1 MASDSFPTHHT
12 RHLSVCNNSRA
23 CMETLSTMMQTAQK
37 RPRRPGTHCNQKS
50 LCLFAWSMRS
60 QGGPKLLMQRSK
72 LNHCPLLNFYYY
84 TATLSLSTFPTSS
97 TFLSFKTLCCNS
109 TWYYF
114 NAFAF
119 FSYFCL
125 LLDCQQDS
133 WGCRLLYHGFKSN
146 SIIIPRRPQMASE
159 SFPTHHTTQLS
170 VCNNSR
176 ACMETSSTMM
186 QTAQKR
192 SLSQLQE
199 VLHESLPSQAGISS
213 GQLDLSPMLIC
224 MQ

>member
-1 MASDSFPTHHT
+1 
-12 RHLSVCNNSRA
+12 
-23 CMETLSTMMQTAQK
+23 
-37 RPRRPGTHCNQKS
+37 
-50 LCLFAWSMRS
+50 MRN

-72 LNHCPLLNFYYY
+72 LNHGPLLNFYYY
-84 TATLSLSTFPTSS
+84 TAILSLSTFPTSS

-146 SIIIPRRPQMASE
+146 SNIIPRRSRWLQNHFQRITQGNYLYA
-159 SFPTHHTTQLS
+159 TTAEHVWRHRRLW
-170 VCNNSR
+170 CRLRRKGLCHNYKKF
-176 ACMETSSTMM
+176 CTS
-186 QTAQKR
+186 
-192 SLSQLQE
+192 
-199 VLHESLPSQAGISS
+199 HCLPRLG
-213 GQLDLSPMLIC
+213 
-224 MQ
+224 